1 MNKISTLFF
10 ILLAVFAASCSKD
23 DEALTPPRDRTEQNV
38 KDMDSI
44 DKFLDTHSILVD
56 ENYNVTIEA
65 LSPGSV
71 SIRNQTQYP
80 LQFKMVNFVTDT
92 KTNASIDYKVYYLK
106 FREGEGQQPSTV
118 DSIYSSYKG
127 NLVNYNKKTSSFNAS
142 QFDYAVNPVWLTL
155 DGVVKG
161 WPAIFSMFKTGTYDE
176 STPAN
181 DPASFT
187 GYGAGVMFLP
197 SGMGYFNEN
206 KSGIPSYSPII
217 FSFKLFA
224 LKYRDHDRD
233 GILSKDEVAVPGD
246 DPLKYD
252 SDGDEI
258 PNMYDIDDDN
268 DSFLTFNEIRD
279 ADENIIF
286 PYPTCS
292 GGTIPKY
299 LDPTCH

>member
-23 DEALTPPRDRTEQNV
+23 DDAITPVRDRSVQNV
-38 KDMDSI
+38 RDMDSI
-44 DKFLDTHSILVD
+44 EKYLDTHYILVD
-56 ENYNVTIEA
+56 ENYNVTMDTLRA
-65 LSPGSV
+65 GDGNV

-80 LQFKMVNFVTDT
+80 LQFKMVNLVTDATT
-92 KTNASIDYKVYYLK
+92 KTSIDYKVYYLK
-106 FREGEGQQPSTV
+106 FREGENQRPSTV
-118 DSIYSSYKG
+118 DSVYVNYKG
-127 NLVNYNKKTSSFNAS
+127 TLINQTR
-142 QFDYAVNPVWLTL
+142 FDSAENPIWLTL

-161 WPAIFSMFKTGTYDE
+161 WPGIFTLFKTGTYDE
-176 STPAN
+176 STPVN

-187 GYGAGVMFLP
+187 GYGAGIMFLP
-197 SGMGYFNEN
+197 SGLGYFNQN
-206 KSGIPSYSPII
+206 QSGIPAYSPII
-217 FSFKLFA
+217 FSFKLFS
-224 LKYRDHDRD
+224 LRYRDHDRD

-258 PNMYDIDDDN
+258 PNMYDADDDG
-268 DSFLTFNEIRD
+268 DGYLTFNEIRD

-286 PYPTCS
+286 PYPTCA